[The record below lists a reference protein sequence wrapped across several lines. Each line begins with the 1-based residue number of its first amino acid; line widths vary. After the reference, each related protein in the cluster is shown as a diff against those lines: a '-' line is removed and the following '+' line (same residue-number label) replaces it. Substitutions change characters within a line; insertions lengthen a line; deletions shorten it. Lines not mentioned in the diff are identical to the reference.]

1 VAAVLHQ
8 SRGPARAPLAR
19 IDELLRDRAARRE
32 IAGAVGLIAHGDM
45 VHVATAGVQDLA
57 SAVPMRRDTIFRIA
71 SMTKPVVAAAAM
83 MLVDQGRIALDDAV
97 ERWLPE
103 LADRRVLRG
112 IERPLDD
119 TVPAARPITLRDLM
133 TFTFGLG
140 AVMAKPGSFPIQS
153 AMSELGVAPGPEQV
167 AMPPDEYMRRIGTL
181 PLMHQP
187 GERWMYHTG
196 ADVLAVLI
204 ARIAGKPLDG
214 VLHERILAPLGMCD
228 TGFHVPEQA
237 LDRLATCYARDDA
250 GALQIWDPAHGGR
263 YARPPAFP
271 SLLASTADDFLAFAR
286 MLLRDGAHAGQRLL
300 APKSAALMMTDQ
312 LTAEQKA
319 ASPFFPGFWDTK
331 GWGFGGAVVT
341 RRDPT
346 GAHPGSYG
354 WAGGFGTNF
363 IVDPA
368 ADLVAILLVQ
378 RLMRGPNDMA
388 LNEEFLTLAA
398 QAIEH

>member
-1 VAAVLHQ
+1 LDQ
-8 SRGPARAPLAR
+8 SRGLARAPLAR
-19 IDELLRDRAARRE
+19 IDDLLRDQAARRE
-32 IAGAVGLIAHGDM
+32 VAGAVGLIAHGDR

-57 SAVPMRRDTIFRIA
+57 AAVPMRRDTIFRIA
-71 SMTKPVVAAAAM
+71 SMTKPITAAAVM
-83 MLVDQGRIALDDAV
+83 TLVDEGRIALDDPA

-103 LADRRVLRG
+103 LAERRVLRA

-140 AVMAKPGSFPIQS
+140 AVMAKPGTYPIQS
-153 AMSELGVAPGPEQV
+153 AMSALGVAPGPEQV
-167 AMPPDEYMRRIGTL
+167 AMEPDEYMRRIGTL

-187 GERWMYHTG
+187 GETWMYHTD

-204 ARIAGKPLDG
+204 ARVTQKPLSEF
-214 VLHERILAPLGMCD
+214 LRERIFAPLGMRD
-228 TGFHVPEQA
+228 TGFHVPEA
-237 LDRLATCYARDDA
+237 TIDRLATCYGRDEA
-250 GALQIWDPAHGGR
+250 GALQVWDQARGGH
-263 YARPPAFP
+263 YARPPLFP
-271 SLLASTADDFLAFAR
+271 SELVSTADDFLAFAR
-286 MLLRDGAHAGQRLL
+286 MLLRNGANAGKQLL

-312 LTAEQKA
+312 LTAGQKA

-368 ADLVAILLVQ
+368 TDLVAILLVQ

-388 LNEEFLTLAA
+388 INEEFLTLAS
-398 QAIEH
+398 QAIED

>member
-1 VAAVLHQ
+1 VLTK

-19 IDELLRDRAARRE
+19 IDDLLRDQAARRE
-32 IAGAVGLIAHGDM
+32 VAGAVGLIAHGDT

-71 SMTKPVVAAAAM
+71 SMTKPITAAAAM
-83 MLVDQGRIALDDAV
+83 MLVDEGRVALDDPV

-103 LADRRVLRG
+103 LADRRVLRAIG
-112 IERPLDD
+112 RPLDD
-119 TVPAARPITLRDLM
+119 TVPAARPITLHDLL

-153 AMSELGVAPGPEQV
+153 AMSELGVAPGSEQV
-167 AMPPDEYMRRIGTL
+167 AVPPDEYMRRIGTL
-181 PLMHQP
+181 PLMYQP
-187 GERWMYHTG
+187 GEKWMYHTG

-204 ARIAGKPLDG
+204 ARIAAKPLDD
-214 VLHERILAPLGMCD
+214 VLRDRIFAPLGMRD
-228 TGFHVPEQA
+228 TGFHVPA
-237 LDRLATCYARDDA
+237 AAIDRLATCYGRDAA
-250 GALQIWDPAHGGR
+250 GALQIWDPARGGQ
-263 YARPPAFP
+263 YAQPPVFP
-271 SLLASTADDFLAFAR
+271 SELVSTADDFLGFAR
-286 MLLRDGAHAGQRLL
+286 MLLRNGAHAGGRLL
-300 APKSAALMMTDQ
+300 APKSTALMMTDH

-388 LNEEFLTLAA
+388 LNEEFLTLASE
-398 QAIEH
+398 AIED